1 MISIRQLDKK
11 YYGKGVQTA
20 VLDQLSL
27 EIGQGEFVCILGKSG
42 CGKTTLLNILG
53 LLDYAT
59 GGEYELDGVNVMNL
73 SRKQLAKYRN
83 QKFGFIFQ
91 EYHLI
96 SELNILENVCVP
108 MGYAG
113 IGKKEREKRALELLE
128 NLNLAGK
135 ENKYPV
141 QLSGGEK
148 QRAAIARAIANNA
161 EIILADEPTGSLD
174 PQNGIIVMEKLK
186 ELNRQGATVIMVTHD
201 VELCRYGSRVIEI
214 IKGRAYDRKTT

>member
-128 NLNLAGK
+128 NLNLA
-135 ENKYPV
+135 
-141 QLSGGEK
+141 
-148 QRAAIARAIANNA
+148 
-161 EIILADEPTGSLD
+161 
-174 PQNGIIVMEKLK
+174 
-186 ELNRQGATVIMVTHD
+186 
-201 VELCRYGSRVIEI
+201 
-214 IKGRAYDRKTT
+214 

>member
-1 MISIRQLDKK
+1 MR
-11 YYGKGVQTA
+11 
-20 VLDQLSL
+20 
-27 EIGQGEFVCILGKSG
+27 
-42 CGKTTLLNILG
+42 
-53 LLDYAT
+53 
-59 GGEYELDGVNVMNL
+59 
-73 SRKQLAKYRN
+73 QLAKYRN

-161 EIILADEPTGSLD
+161 
-174 PQNGIIVMEKLK
+174 
-186 ELNRQGATVIMVTHD
+186 
-201 VELCRYGSRVIEI
+201 
-214 IKGRAYDRKTT
+214 

>member
-1 MISIRQLDKK
+1 MICIKQLNKI
-11 YYGKGVQTA
+11 YYGKGVQTP
-20 VLDQLSL
+20 VLDQLNM
-27 EIGQGEFVCILGKSG
+27 EIEQGEFVCILGKSG

-53 LLDYAT
+53 LLDQAS
-59 GGEYELDGVNVMNL
+59 GGEYKLDGVNVLNL
-73 SRKQLAKYRN
+73 SRRECAKYRN

-113 IGKKEREKRALELLE
+113 IGKKERKKRALELLE

-148 QRAAIARAIANNA
+148 QRAAIARAISNNA
-161 EIILADEPTGSLD
+161 GIILADEPTGSLD

-186 ELNRQGATVIMVTHD
+186 ELNRQGTTVIMVTHD
-201 VELCRYGSRVIEI
+201 VELCKYGSRIIEI
-214 IKGRAYDRKTT
+214 VKGKAYDRKTI

>member
-141 QLSGGEK
+141 QLSGGDG
-148 QRAAIARAIANNA
+148 
-161 EIILADEPTGSLD
+161 IL
-174 PQNGIIVMEKLK
+174 Q
-186 ELNRQGATVIMVTHD
+186 
-201 VELCRYGSRVIEI
+201 
-214 IKGRAYDRKTT
+214 KG

>member
-1 MISIRQLDKK
+1 M
-11 YYGKGVQTA
+11 
-20 VLDQLSL
+20 
-27 EIGQGEFVCILGKSG
+27 
-42 CGKTTLLNILG
+42 
-53 LLDYAT
+53 
-59 GGEYELDGVNVMNL
+59 
-73 SRKQLAKYRN
+73 
-83 QKFGFIFQ
+83 
-91 EYHLI
+91 
-96 SELNILENVCVP
+96 
-108 MGYAG
+108 
-113 IGKKEREKRALELLE
+113 E

-148 QRAAIARAIANNA
+148 QRAAIARTIANNA

>member
-1 MISIRQLDKK
+1 MICIKQLNKI
-11 YYGKGVQTA
+11 YYGKGVQTP
-20 VLDQLSL
+20 VLDQLNM
-27 EIGQGEFVCILGKSG
+27 EIEQGEFVCILGKSG

-53 LLDYAT
+53 LLDQAS
-59 GGEYELDGVNVMNL
+59 GGEYKLDGVNVLNL
-73 SRKQLAKYRN
+73 SRRECAKYRN

-113 IGKKEREKRALELLE
+113 IGKKEREKRALGLLE

-148 QRAAIARAIANNA
+148 QRAAIARAISNNA
-161 EIILADEPTGSLD
+161 GIILADEPTGSLD

-186 ELNRQGATVIMVTHD
+186 ELNGQGTTVIMVTHD
-201 VELCRYGSRVIEI
+201 VELCKYGSRIIEI
-214 IKGRAYDRKTT
+214 VKGKAYDRKTI

>member
-161 EIILADEPTGSLD
+161 EIILADEQTGSLD

-214 IKGRAYDRKTT
+214 IKGRAYDIKTT

>member
-128 NLNLAGK
+128 NLN
-135 ENKYPV
+135 
-141 QLSGGEK
+141 S
-148 QRAAIARAIANNA
+148 
-161 EIILADEPTGSLD
+161 D
-174 PQNGIIVMEKLK
+174 
-186 ELNRQGATVIMVTHD
+186 
-201 VELCRYGSRVIEI
+201 
-214 IKGRAYDRKTT
+214 KT

>member
-1 MISIRQLDKK
+1 
-11 YYGKGVQTA
+11 
-20 VLDQLSL
+20 
-27 EIGQGEFVCILGKSG
+27 
-42 CGKTTLLNILG
+42 
-53 LLDYAT
+53 
-59 GGEYELDGVNVMNL
+59 MNL

>member
-96 SELNILENVCVP
+96 SELNIL
-108 MGYAG
+108 
-113 IGKKEREKRALELLE
+113 L
-128 NLNLAGK
+128 
-135 ENKYPV
+135 
-141 QLSGGEK
+141 
-148 QRAAIARAIANNA
+148 
-161 EIILADEPTGSLD
+161 
-174 PQNGIIVMEKLK
+174 KL
-186 ELNRQGATVIMVTHD
+186 RT
-201 VELCRYGSRVIEI
+201 
-214 IKGRAYDRKTT
+214 

>member
-1 MISIRQLDKK
+1 MICIKQLNKI
-11 YYGKGVQTA
+11 YYGKGVQTP
-20 VLDQLSL
+20 VLDQLNM
-27 EIGQGEFVCILGKSG
+27 EIEQGEFVCILGKSG

-53 LLDYAT
+53 LLDQAS
-59 GGEYELDGVNVMNL
+59 GGEYKLDGVNVLNL
-73 SRKQLAKYRN
+73 SRRECAKYRN

-148 QRAAIARAIANNA
+148 QRAAIARAISNNA
-161 EIILADEPTGSLD
+161 GIILADEPTGSLD

-186 ELNRQGATVIMVTHD
+186 ELNRQGTTVIMVTHD
-201 VELCRYGSRVIEI
+201 VELCKYGSRIIEI
-214 IKGRAYDRKTT
+214 VKGKAYDRKTI

>member
-83 QKFGFIFQ
+83 QKFGFIFPAKFRF
-91 EYHLI
+91 
-96 SELNILENVCVP
+96 S
-108 MGYAG
+108 
-113 IGKKEREKRALELLE
+113 KSSKALF
-128 NLNLAGK
+128 
-135 ENKYPV
+135 
-141 QLSGGEK
+141 
-148 QRAAIARAIANNA
+148 
-161 EIILADEPTGSLD
+161 
-174 PQNGIIVMEKLK
+174 
-186 ELNRQGATVIMVTHD
+186 
-201 VELCRYGSRVIEI
+201 SRSFFPIP
-214 IKGRAYDRKTT
+214 A

>member
-1 MISIRQLDKK
+1 MICIKQLDKI

-20 VLDQLSL
+20 VLDQLNM
-27 EIGQGEFVCILGKSG
+27 EIEQGEFVCILGKSG

-53 LLDYAT
+53 LLDHAT
-59 GGEYELDGVNVMNL
+59 SGEYELDGVNVMNL
-73 SRKQLAKYRN
+73 NRKELAKYRN

-108 MGYAG
+108 LGYAG
-113 IGKKEREKRALELLE
+113 IGKKEREKRALELLG

-135 ENKYPV
+135 ENKYPI

-148 QRAAIARAIANNA
+148 QRVAIARAISNNA

-174 PQNGIIVMEKLK
+174 PHNGMIVMEKLR
-186 ELNRQGATVIMVTHD
+186 ELNQQGATVIMVTHD
-201 VELCRYGSRVIEI
+201 VELCKYGSRIIEI
-214 IKGRAYDRKTT
+214 VKGKAYDKKTT

>member
-186 ELNRQGATVIMVTHD
+186 ELNRQGAT
-201 VELCRYGSRVIEI
+201 LW
-214 IKGRAYDRKTT
+214 